1 MNRLLIYFSI
11 LVLSI
16 GLTLFINIKN
26 EGFSNFT
33 LEGASGLVPSSETT
47 VLVQDTYPA
56 IGKNQ
61 VSNKSANTIWQEY
74 PVFELGSYAQVT
86 NNIRYPDNPDEGTCM
101 PASMCGALYHEK
113 KTGDNYVK
121 VLPQINPNCGT
132 RVGYFDTDEQL
143 VDSLPYRT
151 NMQNILY

>member
-11 LVLSI
+11 LVLAI

-33 LEGASGLVPSSETT
+33 LEGASGLFPSSQTT

-86 NNIRYPDNPDEGTCM
+86 NNIRYPDNPDNGRCT
-101 PASMCGALYHEK
+101 PATFCNALYENK
-113 KTGDNYVK
+113 NIGSNQVTQ
-121 VLPQINPNCGT
+121 LPPLNPECGT
-132 RVGYFDTDEQL
+132 RVGYFDTGVNL
-143 VDSLPYRT
+143 LPYRT
-151 NMQNILY
+151 NMANILY